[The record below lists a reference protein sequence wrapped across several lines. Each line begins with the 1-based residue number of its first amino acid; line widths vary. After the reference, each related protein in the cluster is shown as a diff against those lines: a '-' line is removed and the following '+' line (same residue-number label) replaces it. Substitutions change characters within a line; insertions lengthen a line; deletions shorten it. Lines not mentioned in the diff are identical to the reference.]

1 MPDLSEFVGF
11 VAAKSGV
18 ARPALVEQDM
28 LIHRL
33 LKELC
38 DSPSFM
44 GKYVFKGGSCLVK
57 CYFGYYRFSVDLD
70 FTWKDHGYLSFGG
83 KELQRRL
90 KAETMALG
98 QILEDVSKRIG
109 LDFKNDRSDKRYFE
123 FGGSKRMVTFKL
135 WKGKEFVKVQ
145 VNFVEEMLFAAK
157 KKTVKTL
164 LDGVSLRRDETV
176 YFEEQ
181 LAHYAPFDVD
191 AYDEREILC
200 EKVRAILTRRAQ
212 KLRDFY
218 DLFVLD
224 SRGFK
229 VGALIEESTQKTKAS
244 FYYNKYRDNFE
255 ANKKAIELDDAV
267 LESPFERS
275 LFIVTPPPEFD
286 RFVEKLSTELLGI
299 AGKVQKS

>member
-11 VAAKSGV
+11 VAENSGV
-18 ARPALVEQDM
+18 SKPVLLELDI

-33 LKELC
+33 LKALC
-38 DSPSFM
+38 GSPGFA

-70 FTWKDHGYLSFGG
+70 FTWKKYGYLSVGG
-83 KELQRRL
+83 IELQRRL
-90 KAETMALG
+90 KAETIAFG
-98 QILEDVSKRIG
+98 QMLEDTSKR
-109 LDFKNDRSDKRYFE
+109 LELEFRNDLSDKRYFE

-135 WKGKEFVKVQ
+135 WKGREFVKIQ
-145 VNFVEEMLFAAK
+145 VNFVEELLFNAK
-157 KKTVKTL
+157 RKTVKTP
-164 LDGVSLRRDETV
+164 LDGVSLKREEKA

-181 LAHYAPFDVD
+181 LAYYTPFEID

-229 VGALIEESTQKTKAS
+229 VEQLAEECVRKTKAS
-244 FYYNKYRDNFE
+244 LYYRKYRENFE
-255 ANKKAIELDDAV
+255 NNRKAIELDEAV
-267 LESPFERS
+267 FESPFERS
-275 LFIVTPPPEFD
+275 LFIVSPPVEFD
-286 RFVEKLSTELLGI
+286 RFVGELLKKLEGI
-299 AGKVQKS
+299 AAKV